1 MNLKEELKK
10 RKNGKHFK
18 KILYISIIL
27 VFITLIWIYYFS
39 NKKDNQELSS
49 AKDYF
54 TIWKWNL
61 EIYVSW
67 EWNIIAWKK
76 TELKFQ
82 TSWKIEEI
90 YKKEWENIKKDEKI
104 AVLDNTLY
112 KINVEKAKLALK
124 NAYAKLNQKK
134 EKTTKTHKNLLDKDL
149 ESAKQK
155 YKNTKLELKTRIE
168 KEINNYETQK
178 IQKDN
183 LEKNIEIQK
192 SNIDLI
198 IQDKDKKILNLENLL
213 KLKSNTIILDIDNY
227 LNKIDE
233 LIWITTLNR
242 NKNDS
247 FENYLWIKNTSIK
260 NELISEFISL
270 NTEEKNSIPLPNSHP
285 KAPSLPLPQIKRKK
299 NQEGIEQKKKQENF
313 SKYIILSEKMDKLLK
328 LTISTLL
335 NSVSSE
341 TFTNEDIKTHKE
353 NFQSYLKEFDSN
365 LQKFLIAKD
374 NLEYEKVNKNTLVEK
389 QNNIIKSKE
398 QDLILVEKNID
409 NLSID
414 IKNLK
419 EINIQSLVLAKK
431 EKEKAELDYK
441 NTISWPT
448 EIQLEPYYIEIENAK
463 NNLKEAEEKLT
474 DTVLISSIDGTI
486 LDLNYKK
493 WEYYSNIEKPFW
505 ISISSNDKYIESYIE
520 ERDIIKIYPWQKVK
534 VSLEAIENYSFIWKV
549 AYVSN
554 KWEEDSD
561 EITKYKVFIS
571 FEEDNSQIMDAMS
584 TSLDF
589 LEKKLKNI
597 ILIPNEYII
606 YENWISK
613 VLMKNWEF
621 RTIKEWVSEENM
633 TQILSWLKEGGIILK
648 YTKN

>member
-90 YKKEWENIKKDEKI
+90 YKKEWKNIKKDEKI

-285 KAPSLPLPQIKRKK
+285 KAPSPTLSQREREK